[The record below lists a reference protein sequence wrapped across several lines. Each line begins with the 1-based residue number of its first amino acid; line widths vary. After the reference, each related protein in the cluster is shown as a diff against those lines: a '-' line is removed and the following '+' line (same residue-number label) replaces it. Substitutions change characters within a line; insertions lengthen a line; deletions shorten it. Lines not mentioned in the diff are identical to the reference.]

1 MIIKKCVKNCRIYY
15 LIKHYLNKGDEQMI
29 FGSITI
35 EHEQLDIIKQA
46 IEQASL
52 DTTLENLLLWNGA
65 IRFISQKIT
74 LL

>member
-1 MIIKKCVKNCRIYY
+1 
-15 LIKHYLNKGDEQMI
+15 MI